1 MGFFSSELSF
11 FLFEVLDE
19 VNQTQSYLQ
28 TSGIRCEQCTD
39 KQQDLEWLL
48 EDQHPDIKKLSMPQ
62 YARKWIFI

>member
-19 VNQTQSYLQ
+19 VNQTQTYLQ

-39 KQQDLEWLL
+39 KQQELVVT
-48 EDQHPDIKKLSMPQ
+48 
-62 YARKWIFI
+62 